1 MWQDHDRPFPCKVHA
16 RLEACEEADS
26 DPEQAQDTL
35 IAFDAVSANRIDS
48 RQESFFAV
56 DEDIERRVKDYWK
69 RMFGGWR
76 SDMPDDYYESV
87 PSLLVEL
94 SLPASDSRIRPLR
107 EFGDRWAAFDLGE
120 SGMRD
125 IDVFRDRFDL
135 EPVVARIS
143 DAPKSVLGQLSKQL
157 STVCDMGCW
166 PDPGASR
173 LDRLLSSLRR
183 LGNSFRSMQ
192 VKGRLRA
199 WISSACACR
208 VAMHWISSVRL
219 PIRATNLQA
228 LASVTVTV
236 AIRFARAA
244 FPACYIDLGCGVSKI
259 LQSGGSMLLV
269 QGGIAPVTWSGCREA
284 VTSHWEPGAAVA
296 TPPG

>member
-1 MWQDHDRPFPCKVHA
+1 
-16 RLEACEEADS
+16 
-26 DPEQAQDTL
+26 
-35 IAFDAVSANRIDS
+35 
-48 RQESFFAV
+48 
-56 DEDIERRVKDYWK
+56 
-69 RMFGGWR
+69 MFGGWR

-173 LDRLLSSLRR
+173 LDGLLSSLPPIRQ
-183 LGNSFRSMQ
+183 LIPFDAGQRSATCLDLECLCLPCCDALDLVRQ
-192 VKGRLRA
+192 A
-199 WISSACACR
+199 TDSCDEPSSACECYCYCSDTVCPCSFPRLLHRLGLRRQQDPSIWRFDAACPRRYCTRHLEWVSRSSHIPLGAGDSGRNASGLIMR
-208 VAMHWISSVRL
+208 VRIDATTRIGSPMGASLAHDAPLSADHNGLLEWISLQWNFLVRAVHKL
-219 PIRATNLQA
+219 SLE
-228 LASVTVTV
+228 
-236 AIRFARAA
+236 
-244 FPACYIDLGCGVSKI
+244 
-259 LQSGGSMLLV
+259 GGS
-269 QGGIAPVTWSGCREA
+269 
-284 VTSHWEPGAAVA
+284 
-296 TPPG
+296 